1 MNEKEAQGRN
11 INILCVEDNP
21 ADQYLIAEL
30 FGMDS
35 RISVTMVDRLIPA
48 LECLGREH
56 FDVVLLDLSLP
67 DSIDVDSYLRIRNAH
82 ESVPVV
88 IHSGNCDENIAME
101 AVRQGAQDYV
111 IKGSVN
117 ASELAR
123 TFRHAIE
130 RQKTRGQLRE
140 SEIRFRRLYDNVL
153 AGVFQIDSEHVL
165 TAANSQMIA
174 LLGYHDEQDLLAASL
189 EFEIFSTRDAYWNF
203 VAELKTHEKVDAWEL
218 QLRRKDGIEIVV
230 LMGATAELTQ
240 AGDIASIEGTFV
252 NITKR
257 KEAEREIQHLAQF
270 DTLTGLANRHL
281 FCDSV
286 NRAFSRA
293 ERANSHIGLMFLDL
307 DHFKE
312 INDTL
317 GHDAG
322 DDLLKTVAQRMS
334 GCLRE
339 SDLLSRLGGDEFSV
353 LIQNVTDGGELA
365 TIANKLLNALAEP
378 FVLLGHQVYVTPS
391 IGIATTPEAGNS
403 LEALMK
409 AADVAMYRAKAAG
422 RNRFEF
428 YSGRLHAEVVE
439 RMRLETD
446 LRAAA
451 KDKLFTLHYQPQVD
465 SSTQAIVSFEAL
477 LRFEQRGDTAIAP
490 DQFVPI
496 LESAGLIGE
505 VGAWVI
511 DESLAQLKKWRTDLH
526 LPDLIM
532 NVNVSTH
539 QLGGRSELRDVV
551 EACLDRQGLEPAAL
565 ELEIT
570 ESVLMADVED
580 CIKTLSGLR
589 DLGVRIVID
598 DFGTGF
604 SSLQYLTRLP
614 INGLKVDRSFLQG
627 IPENQDSSAIIE
639 ATIAMSNRLG
649 LSVTLEGIE
658 TSQQADFAHLVGS
671 KFAQGYYYSQ
681 PMHPSNVERFIA
693 KHNFRQ
699 ENSKASPRLQTVRS
713 RVAPRSVVDSRQP
726 NARSS

>member
-1 MNEKEAQGRN
+1 MNQKKIHGRN

-30 FGMDS
+30 FGADP
-35 RISVTMVDRLIPA
+35 RISVTMVDRLSPA

-56 FDVVLLDLSLP
+56 FDAVLLDLSLP
-67 DSIDVDSYLRIRNAH
+67 DSIAVDSYLRIRNAH
-82 ESVPVV
+82 EGVPVV
-88 IHSGNCDENIAME
+88 IHSGNCDENTAME
-101 AVRQGAQDYV
+101 AVRQGAQDYI
-111 IKGSVN
+111 IKGTVN
-117 ASELAR
+117 ASELTR

-130 RQKTRGQLRE
+130 RQKTRAQLRD

-153 AGVFQIDSEHVL
+153 AGVFQIDPEHVL

-174 LLGYHDEQDLLAASL
+174 LLGYHDEQDLLSASL

-240 AGDIASIEGTFV
+240 TGDIASIEGTFV

-293 ERANSHIGLMFLDL
+293 ERADSQIGLLFLDL

-312 INDTL
+312 VNDTL

-353 LIQNVTDGGELA
+353 LIQNVKDGGELA
-365 TIANKLLNALAEP
+365 KIANKLLNALAEP
-378 FVLLGHQVYVTPS
+378 FTLLGHQVYVTPS
-391 IGIATTPEAGNS
+391 IGIATTPEAGSS
-403 LEALMK
+403 LEELMK

-428 YSGRLHAEVVE
+428 YSGILHAEVVE

-446 LRAAA
+446 LKAAA
-451 KDKLFTLHYQPQVD
+451 KDKLFTLHFQPQVN
-465 SSTQAIVSFEAL
+465 SNTQAIVSFEAL
-477 LRFEQRGDTAIAP
+477 LRFEQNGNSAISP
-490 DQFVPI
+490 DRFVPI

-511 DESLAQLKKWRTDLH
+511 DESLAQLKKWRTDLD
-526 LPDLIM
+526 LPELVM

-539 QLGGRSELRDVV
+539 QLGSRSELRDVV
-551 EACLDRQGLEPAAL
+551 KECLDRHGLEPAAL

-570 ESVLMADVED
+570 EGVLMADVED

-627 IPENQDSSAIIE
+627 VPENQDSSAIIE

-658 TSQQADFAHLVGS
+658 TRQQAAFAHVVGS
-671 KFAQGYYYSQ
+671 EYAQGFYYSK
-681 PMHPSNVERFIA
+681 PMHPANVERFIDKHKA
-693 KHNFRQ
+693 KQGKLQIRPKLHAVR
-699 ENSKASPRLQTVRS
+699 PRGATPSIGKSLPSTVR
-713 RVAPRSVVDSRQP
+713 PY
-726 NARSS
+726 